1 MAEPSSKQSH
11 PQGLYPLFFTEMWE
25 RFGYYLLIGI
35 LFLYMT
41 DGKDGLGLD
50 GKSANDIYGT
60 YIALVYLTP
69 FLGGLLADRIFGY
82 RKTIIAGGLLMAAGY
97 FTLSI
102 PGFEAFCFALLLVIL
117 GNGLFKPNISTLLGN
132 LYNTPEHSPLKDKGY
147 NIFYMGINIGAFACN
162 FVAAYLRNKY
172 GWGAAFASAGI
183 GMMIGLVTFILL
195 QSRVARADVI
205 KPAKPEDMPL
215 GKICSII
222 FVPAF
227 IFAVIGYFS
236 STVLGNPVF
245 GSKTADAFLFACIP
259 VVCYYASLFFR
270 ASSEDRGSIGS
281 LLYIFI
287 VVIIFWAVFHQNG
300 NVLTAWAEKHTWRE
314 VPESMVSGFEKV
326 GFAEKVSSVPGV
338 VVQDGNESNSPYVI
352 KFSGKKKDAA
362 EEIAS
367 ALGPNAKVEK
377 TDSKAEDTAAVFS
390 AVMAIESEAAGT
402 AMIGKLLEDGKL
414 SFEESKL
421 NSYLQILPKEQWPK
435 EDATLGLVNTELF
448 QSLNPFFVVILTPVV
463 VAFFTFLAG
472 RGKEPSTA
480 TKIALGLAIT
490 ALSTLVMIAAVYA
503 SGNGQTKVS
512 PMWLVTTY
520 AVITIGELCLSPMGL
535 SLVSKLSPPRLTAL
549 MMGGWFLSTS
559 IGNKL
564 AGVLGH
570 FGEDSP
576 NKALVFW
583 INFGGAAV
591 SSLLLFVMVRKID
604 AIMRAKTGG
613 K

>member
-1 MAEPSSKQSH
+1 
-11 PQGLYPLFFTEMWE
+11 
-25 RFGYYLLIGI
+25 
-35 LFLYMT
+35 
-41 DGKDGLGLD
+41 
-50 GKSANDIYGT
+50 
-60 YIALVYLTP
+60 
-69 FLGGLLADRIFGY
+69 
-82 RKTIIAGGLLMAAGY
+82 
-97 FTLSI
+97 
-102 PGFEAFCFALLLVIL
+102 
-117 GNGLFKPNISTLLGN
+117 
-132 LYNTPEHSPLKDKGY
+132 
-147 NIFYMGINIGAFACN
+147 
-162 FVAAYLRNKY
+162 
-172 GWGAAFASAGI
+172 
-183 GMMIGLVTFILL
+183 
-195 QSRVARADVI
+195 
-205 KPAKPEDMPL
+205 
-215 GKICSII
+215 
-222 FVPAF
+222 
-227 IFAVIGYFS
+227 
-236 STVLGNPVF
+236 
-245 GSKTADAFLFACIP
+245 
-259 VVCYYASLFFR
+259 
-270 ASSEDRGSIGS
+270 
-281 LLYIFI
+281 
-287 VVIIFWAVFHQNG
+287 
-300 NVLTAWAEKHTWRE
+300 
-314 VPESMVSGFEKV
+314 
-326 GFAEKVSSVPGV
+326 
-338 VVQDGNESNSPYVI
+338 
-352 KFSGKKKDAA
+352 
-362 EEIAS
+362 
-367 ALGPNAKVEK
+367 
-377 TDSKAEDTAAVFS
+377 
-390 AVMAIESEAAGT
+390 MAIESEAAGT

-490 ALSTLVMIAAVYA
+490 ALYA